1 MRQGRGYLAE
11 FFFSLFFLALPAGES
26 GVQAAAL
33 GGFFVVGGDG
43 GVGASKRFQTC
54 QWAAIFFGLDLCPV
68 GQGAHAPGELRVEER
83 DRIIAIAATDAEV
96 AHVGG
101 DDFGFREAF
110 GELEDT
116 VVGHVHRW
124 PIVRDRSAN
133 LFGFPVEHGLNDHP
147 ALPRPREQEVDG
159 PRGVGEEVAGFGP
172 YDLAGGGRFAQGIR
186 DFSGP
191 DRGGD
196 RPWLKLLPKNL
207 GFMPRVC
214 ISTGIN
220 PAAPGNRIVNFP
232 TQYFFAEWQ

>member
-1 MRQGRGYLAE
+1 M
-11 FFFSLFFLALPAGES
+11 
-26 GVQAAAL
+26 

-147 ALPRPREQEVDG
+147 ALPRPREHEVVC

-172 YDLAGGGRFAQGIR
+172 HDLAGGGRFAQGIR

-207 GFMPRVC
+207 GFMPRVW
-214 ISTGIN
+214 IATGIN
-220 PAAPGNRIVNFP
+220 PAAPGNRIVNCS
-232 TQYFFAEWQ
+232 TQYFFAGWQ

>member
-11 FFFSLFFLALPAGES
+11 FFSSLFFLALPAGES

-54 QWAAIFFGLDLCPV
+54 QWAAIFFGLDLCLV
-68 GQGAHAPGELRVEER
+68 GQGAHVPGELRVEER

-96 AHVGG
+96 AYVGG
-101 DDFGFREAF
+101 DHFGFREAF

-116 VVGHVHRW
+116 AVGHVHRW

-159 PRGVGEEVAGFGP
+159 PREVGEEVAGFGLH
-172 YDLAGGGRFAQGIR
+172 DLAGGGRFAQGIQ

-191 DRGGD
+191 DRGVIG
-196 RPWLKLLPKNL
+196 L
-207 GFMPRVC
+207 G
-214 ISTGIN
+214 
-220 PAAPGNRIVNFP
+220 
-232 TQYFFAEWQ
+232 